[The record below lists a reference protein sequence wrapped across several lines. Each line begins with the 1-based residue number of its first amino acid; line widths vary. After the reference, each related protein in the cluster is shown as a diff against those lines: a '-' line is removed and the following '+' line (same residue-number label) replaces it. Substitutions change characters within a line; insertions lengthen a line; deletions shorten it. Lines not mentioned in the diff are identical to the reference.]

1 MQGLKEDEFLSDPN
15 EPTEKTF
22 PLAKY
27 RQKLMGLEGSA
38 ANLYFQALA
47 LLFDPKLK
55 YYGRNRRPPKDP
67 VNAALSFGYH
77 LLGKEVMVALTA
89 AGLEPYAGFLHTD

>member
-1 MQGLKEDEFLSDPN
+1 
-15 EPTEKTF
+15 
-22 PLAKY
+22 
-27 RQKLMGLEGSA
+27 MGLEGSA

-55 YYGRNRRPPKDP
+55 YYGRNRRLEFFVD
-67 VNAALSFGYH
+67 AALSFGYH

-89 AGLEPYAGFLHTD
+89 AGLEPYAGFPSYGLIGTPLSGI